1 MPGSCAGCAGTVNAP
16 SSSVGKASTGRWKA
30 WHWVIGPRACGRT
43 GPSARRQRCCSPPMA
58 GHVRALCAGA
68 GPRAARFVV
77 EQYWPAT
84 NQDNGV
90 LVQGGQACHWQLQ
103 LRRTGVRDLRRG
115 ELLLHADR
123 DQRLPLGQFT
133 VFLERP

>member
-1 MPGSCAGCAGTVNAP
+1 M
-16 SSSVGKASTGRWKA
+16 K
-30 WHWVIGPRACGRT
+30 
-43 GPSARRQRCCSPPMA
+43 RRQRGFTLLEVSVA
-58 GHVRALCAGA
+58 LGIAAVLAVITSQVLRQRLAVQETVQQHRLGLLCA
-68 GPRAARFVV
+68 RELQARFVV
-77 EQYWPAT
+77 EQYWPAS

-90 LVQGGQACHWQLQ
+90 LVQGRQACHWQLQ
-103 LRRTGVRDLRRG
+103 LRRTNVRDLRRG

>member
-1 MPGSCAGCAGTVNAP
+1 M
-16 SSSVGKASTGRWKA
+16 K
-30 WHWVIGPRACGRT
+30 H
-43 GPSARRQRCCSPPMA
+43 RQRGFTLLEGSVA
-58 GHVRALCAGA
+58 LGIAAVLAVITSQVLRQRLAVQDTVQQHRLGLLCA
-68 GPRAARFVV
+68 RELQARFVV

-90 LVQGGQACHWQLQ
+90 LMEGGQACHWQLQ

>member
-1 MPGSCAGCAGTVNAP
+1 M
-16 SSSVGKASTGRWKA
+16 K
-30 WHWVIGPRACGRT
+30 
-43 GPSARRQRCCSPPMA
+43 RRQRGFTLLEVSVA
-58 GHVRALCAGA
+58 VGIAAVLAVITSQVLRQRLAVQDTVQQHRLGLLCA
-68 GPRAARFVV
+68 RELQARFVV
-77 EQYWPAT
+77 EQYWPVT
-84 NQDNGV
+84 NQDYGV
-90 LVQGGQACHWQLQ
+90 LVEGGQACHWQLQ

>member
-1 MPGSCAGCAGTVNAP
+1 M
-16 SSSVGKASTGRWKA
+16 K
-30 WHWVIGPRACGRT
+30 H
-43 GPSARRQRCCSPPMA
+43 RQRGFTLLEVSVA
-58 GHVRALCAGA
+58 LGIAAVLAVITSQVLRQRLAVQDTVQQHRLGLLCA
-68 GPRAARFVV
+68 RELQARFVV

-84 NQDNGV
+84 NQENGV
-90 LVQGGQACHWQLQ
+90 LMEGGQACHWQLQ